1 MLRAGQCYQVYSSI
15 DPNRS
20 LSPSNI
26 NICCY
31 SQMPFNM
38 TNYSST
44 DMDTCDTDE
53 ECMRRRHRQTYE
65 QQVTDRDMQYAGNGS
80 DRSER

>member
-1 MLRAGQCYQVYSSI
+1 
-15 DPNRS
+15 
-20 LSPSNI
+20 
-26 NICCY
+26 
-31 SQMPFNM
+31 M